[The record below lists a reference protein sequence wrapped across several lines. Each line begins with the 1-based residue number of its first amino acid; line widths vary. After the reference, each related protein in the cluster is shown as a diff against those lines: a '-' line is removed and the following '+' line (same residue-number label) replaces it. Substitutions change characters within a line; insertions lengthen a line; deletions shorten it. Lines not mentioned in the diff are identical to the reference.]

1 MSKFIS
7 LFRNLK
13 ISNKLGIGFGVVLVL
28 TCFVAILGY
37 KQINMLGSRIFKIDS
52 ASNIINS
59 SNMARINALYYIWKV
74 EDKYAD
80 GVEENLGNL
89 IDKAEEVKPEFTS
102 KDDQDNINAIIQSA
116 TNYKRNFATNY
127 VKARTEESEN
137 IYSLYGIS
145 NNIEKVIT
153 RVLNDQESDYKS
165 LSGNNSS
172 IEKIQDKVQ
181 KIIDGNLVAK
191 NFMAAKSN
199 SAFFFYSSKS
209 EYFESALAEIQKAEN
224 VLVQLRGRYNNPAH
238 VRAADELLSLLESY
252 KDGLQQVVDARVGG
266 NNTVKELAGDGVIVQ
281 KAVETIL
288 SGQLRKT
295 QERLAISKSTMIWG
309 AVIIVLIGLAF
320 AILITRGI
328 VKPIKIFSNKMVR
341 VREDNDFSER
351 VDILSKD
358 EVGQAA
364 VAFNGLIESVQAA
377 ISDAIEV
384 VSSIA
389 AGSFERKVIVDVKG
403 DLDNLKQG
411 INFSVDNM
419 KETMDALNTIM
430 QSMAQGEFSKR
441 IEVDLKGEYKKSADT
456 ALESMQALDNAILSI
471 NSVMASVAQADLSRR
486 IEIKLLGDLGK
497 LKQNINQ
504 SLDAVSNAVDDIT
517 RLTVALSDGNL
528 KERIVK
534 DHPGQFGILK
544 NALNQTMNNVS
555 EVVSNIATAADI
567 VSSASN
573 EIADGNSDMSKR
585 TEEQASSLE
594 ETASSMEELT
604 STVKQ
609 NAENASQAN
618 QIAVSARQTADH
630 GGSIV
635 NQAVQAME
643 EINTSSTKIA
653 DIIGVIDEIAFQTN
667 LLALNASVEAAR
679 AGEQGRGFA
688 VVATEVRNLAQ
699 RSATAAKE
707 IKELIQDSVVKVKA
721 GSDLVEQSG
730 KTLNDIVSGVK
741 KVGDMIAEIAAAS
754 HEQTAGIGQVNQAL
768 ANMDDITQRNA
779 ALAEEAS
786 ANSENL
792 SSQAQSM
799 SEQVRFFDL

>member
-1 MSKFIS
+1 MFNLLSF
-7 LFRNLK
+7 FRNLK
-13 ISNKLGIGFGVVLVL
+13 ISTKLGFGFGAVLIL

-37 KQINMLGSRIFKIDS
+37 KQLNMIGVRIFKIDS

-74 EDKYAD
+74 EDKYAA
-80 GVEENLGNL
+80 GVADNLGNL
-89 IDKAEEVKPEFTS
+89 IDKAEEVKVLFTS
-102 KDDQDNINAIIQSA
+102 KEDQKNINAIIDSA
-116 TNYKRNFATNY
+116 TNYKHNFATSY
-127 VKARTEESEN
+127 VKARKDESEN
-137 IYSLYGIS
+137 IYKLHEVSKS
-145 NNIEKVIT
+145 IEQLINK
-153 RVLNDQESDYKS
+153 VLNDQESDYKN
-165 LSGNNSS
+165 LIAGNSS
-172 IEKIQDKVQ
+172 TDEIQDKVQ
-181 KIIDGNLVAK
+181 KIIAGNLVSK
-191 NFMAAKSN
+191 YFMAAKSK
-199 SAFFFYSSKS
+199 SAFFFFSSNDKD
-209 EYFESALAEIQKAEN
+209 FESAMAEIEMAQRS
-224 VLVQLRGRYNNPAH
+224 LTDLRARYNKSEHIKTADDLLGLFDEYKQGLQKVTD
-238 VRAADELLSLLESY
+238 VRSQGFSTVKNLAAD
-252 KDGLQQVVDARVGG
+252 G
-266 NNTVKELAGDGVIVQ
+266 VKVQ
-281 KAVETIL
+281 KAVEIIL
-288 SGQLRKT
+288 NGQLEKT
-295 QERLAISKSTMIWG
+295 QQRMTISKSTMIWG
-309 AVIIVLIGLAF
+309 AIIIVLIGIAF
-320 AILITRGI
+320 AVLITRGI
-328 VKPIKIFSNKMVR
+328 VKPISIFSNKILK

-351 VDILSKD
+351 VDIESKD
-358 EVGQAA
+358 EIGQAA
-364 VAFNGLIESVQAA
+364 MAFNGLIESVQEA
-377 ISDAIEV
+377 IADAIKV
-384 VSSIA
+384 VSNIA
-389 AGSFERKVIVDVKG
+389 AGSFERKVQIDVKG

-411 INFSVDNM
+411 INDSVDNM
-419 KETMDALNTIM
+419 KVTMEALNTIM

-441 IEVDLKGEYKKSADT
+441 INVALKGEYKRSADT
-456 ALESMQALDNAILSI
+456 AIESMQSLDNAILAV
-471 NSVMASVAQADLSRR
+471 NSVMAAVAQADLSKR
-486 IEIKLLGDLGK
+486 IEIELLGDLGQ
-497 LKQNINQ
+497 LKSNINQ

-534 DHPGQFGILK
+534 DHPGQFGVLK
-544 NALNQTMNNVS
+544 NALNQTMDNVS
-555 EVVSNIATAADI
+555 EVVSNIADAADI

-573 EIADGNSDMSKR
+573 EIAEGNSDMSKR

-609 NAENASQAN
+609 NADNASQAN

-635 NQAVQAME
+635 KQAVDAME
-643 EINTSSTKIA
+643 EINTSSNKIA

-721 GSDLVEQSG
+721 GSDLVERSG
-730 KTLNDIVSGVK
+730 ETLGDIVSGVK

>member
-1 MSKFIS
+1 MSKLIS
-7 LFRNLK
+7 LFKNFK
-13 ISNKLGIGFGVVLVL
+13 ISIKLGIGFGVVLML
-28 TCFVAILGY
+28 TCLVAILGY
-37 KQINMLGSRIFKIDS
+37 KQINMLGGRIFKIDS
-52 ASNIINS
+52 SSNIINS

-74 EDKYAD
+74 DDKYAD
-80 GVEENLGNL
+80 GVDKNLQNL
-89 IDKAEEVKPEFTS
+89 INKAEEVKPKFTS
-102 KDDQDNINAIIQSA
+102 KDDQENINAIIESA
-116 TNYKRNFATNY
+116 TNYKHNFATNY

-137 IYSLYGIS
+137 IFNLYEVS
-145 NNIEKVIT
+145 NSIEKLLA
-153 RVLNDQESDYKS
+153 RVLNDQESDYQNLIS
-165 LSGNNSS
+165 NNSS
-172 IEKIQDKVQ
+172 AEKIQDKVQ

-191 NFMAAKSN
+191 NFMAAKSD
-199 SAFFFYSSKS
+199 SAFFFYSSKK
-209 EYFESALAEIQKAEN
+209 EYFESALKEIRKAGSM
-224 VLVQLRGRYNNPAH
+224 LVQLRDRYNNPAH
-238 VRAADELLSLLESY
+238 ISAAKELFSLLEKY
-252 KDGLQQVVDARVGG
+252 KIGLQKVMDARVGG

-288 SGQLRKT
+288 NGQLTKT
-295 QERLAISKSTMIWG
+295 QERLVISKNTMIWG

-320 AILITRGI
+320 AIFITRGI
-328 VKPIKIFSNKMVR
+328 VQPIKMFSNKMAK

-351 VDILSKD
+351 ADVLSKD
-358 EVGQAA
+358 EIGQAA
-364 VAFNGLIESVQAA
+364 AAFNGLIESVQAA

-384 VSSIA
+384 VSNIA

-411 INFSVDNM
+411 INYSVDNM

-441 IEVDLKGEYKKSADT
+441 IDVDLKGEYKKSADT
-456 ALESMQALDNAILSI
+456 AIESMEALDNAILSI
-471 NSVMASVAQADLSRR
+471 NSVMASVAQADLSKR
-486 IEIKLLGDLGK
+486 IEIALLGDLGK

-504 SLDAVSNAVDDIT
+504 SLDAVSNAIDDIT

-528 KERIVK
+528 KERIIK

-544 NALNQTMNNVS
+544 NALNQTMDNVS
-555 EVVSNIATAADI
+555 EVVNNIATSADI

-594 ETASSMEELT
+594 ETASSMEQLT

-618 QIAVSARQTADH
+618 QIAVRARQTADH

-643 EINTSSTKIA
+643 EINASSNKIA

-707 IKELIQDSVVKVKA
+707 IKELIQDSVSKVKA

-730 KTLNDIVSGVK
+730 ETLGDIVSGVK

-768 ANMDDITQRNA
+768 SSMDDITQMNA

-792 SSQAQSM
+792 SNQAQNM
-799 SEQVRFFDL
+799 SEQVRFFNL